1 MDSHTANSLRCMF
14 ESAFSS
20 FIAFIANSFI
30 FYWTEW
36 NGMGMKRNGMTMT
49 RHSNQFNGN
58 NYRVEWEWENAT
70 WQSNY
75 KMNEQQTAWKRA
87 KNKNT
92 LINSNITIKYS
103 SKSAGKHVIKLLI
116 GLLCCALT
124 LIATLIG
131 KTMQTQND
139 HTAQRKT
146 H

>member
-1 MDSHTANSLRCMF
+1 M
-14 ESAFSS
+14 
-20 FIAFIANSFI
+20 
-30 FYWTEW
+30 
-36 NGMGMKRNGMTMT
+36 
-49 RHSNQFNGN
+49 N
-58 NYRVEWEWENAT
+58 NKLHER
-70 WQSNY
+70 
-75 KMNEQQTAWKRA
+75 EQQKKR
-87 KNKNT
+87 NT